1 MPSANSQD
9 TSVNF
14 DLMLMSIL
22 RPFDDIAKEQF
33 GGLDPK
39 ATSQFYASH
48 IMSTIWT
55 FRALYTVRHEF
66 WHTLPCSVCAFR
78 VVDDLNSGLMQAETF
93 MRACQ
98 VLNEML
104 ERFRLPA
111 DVLASLKTA
120 LKERRVILP
129 SSTVKILNAEIT
141 ATGPT
146 IMQYTVAA
154 AAKEKRTQSQSK
166 DPNHVR
172 ILTISDIITPKEIE
186 ISLD

>member
-1 MPSANSQD
+1 M
-9 TSVNF
+9 SV
-14 DLMLMSIL
+14 L

-39 ATSQFYASH
+39 AISQFHASH

-78 VVDDLNSGLMQAETF
+78 VVDDLNSGPMQAETF

-98 VLNEML
+98 VLNEMM

-111 DVLASLKTA
+111 DVLSSLNMV
-120 LKERRVILP
+120 LKERQVILP
-129 SSTVKILNAEIT
+129 PSTLKIFNAEIT

-146 IMQYTVAA
+146 IMQHTVAA
-154 AAKEKRTQSQSK
+154 AAREKRGHSQSK
-166 DPNHVR
+166 DPLEAR
-172 ILTISDIITPKEIE
+172 ILTVSDIITPEEIE